1 MTEPRTTRQ
10 RIFEAAVEEF
20 ATHGNAGARVDRIA
34 DKAQANKEAIYRYFG
49 TKEELLRRVLDL
61 YLDERGEQ
69 LLPQSQD
76 LDAYAAGLFAYHLD
90 NPEFLRLTMWEALE
104 MGGLGPGAPDQG
116 SAAHRRAHYQEKVAS
131 VRAQQEEG
139 KIDPDLDPRH
149 LLVAILGLAN
159 VWQMMPQMVRLVFG
173 AEPDEETIA
182 RQEEFV
188 AECVRRIIAPRGTTA
203 DEPRKASTAG

>member
-1 MTEPRTTRQ
+1 VTEPRTTRQ

-20 ATHGNAGARVDRIA
+20 AAYGNAGARVDRIA

-76 LDAYAAGLFAYHLD
+76 LDAYAAGLFTYHLD

-104 MGGLGPGAPDQG
+104 MGGLGPGSPDQGSPDQGSPDQG

-131 VRAQQEEG
+131 VRAQQEDG
-139 KIDPDLDPRH
+139 KIDPGLDPRH
-149 LLVAILGLAN
+149 LIVAILGLAN
-159 VWQMMPQMVRLVFG
+159 VWHMMPQMVRLVFG

-188 AECVRRIIAPRGTTA
+188 AECVRRIIAPRG
-203 DEPRKASTAG
+203 